1 MKKCTVI
8 LLLSVFFS
16 CKESINANDSSE
28 NNAESKTASKSCN
41 CIKSAQDPLD
51 FFTEEFLADLA
62 EPAVPVIE
70 IHKLKNYTM
79 YKSHWKID
87 DSVSFF
93 SIEEIETLTDLKNK
107 RKSLFKKNPDLT
119 MVEYVKNTYKSMTEE
134 EVKKYE
140 ALLNE
145 EAQKQKS
152 TDTEADEE
160 TRKTLQKS
168 MLSMQKA
175 AYTQIENLGDYAVYN
190 KKSNDLHVVCGDIH
204 FHIRGQV
211 GPWGNHDLER
221 GLALAKLGAK
231 KIINQCR

>member
-1 MKKCTVI
+1 MKNFILI
-8 LLLSVFFS
+8 LLIIPFLS
-16 CKESINANDSSE
+16 CKESTNPNDSS
-28 NNAESKTASKSCN
+28 NSNLQTVTKGCN
-41 CIKSAQDPLD
+41 CIKSSQDPLD

-62 EPAVPVIE
+62 EPAIPVVE

-93 SIEEIETLTDLKNK
+93 SVEEIETLSDLKSK
-107 RKSLFKKNPDLT
+107 RKSLFKNNPDLT
-119 MVEYVKNTYKSMTEE
+119 MVEYIKTYYKSMTEE

-140 ALLNE
+140 ALLDE
-145 EAQKQKS
+145 EAQKQNN
-152 TDTEADEE
+152 TENEVDEE
-160 TRKTLQKS
+160 TRKKLQNS
-168 MLSMQKA
+168 ALSMQKA

-211 GPWGNHDLER
+211 GPWGEHDKEKGLE
-221 GLALAKLGAK
+221 LAKLGAK